1 MQNFLQVNRAL
12 AAEKNYYL
20 NLNQIKSNPDGQPT
34 VKANVTPRLPFDKKF
49 FVKLWNFQNFSCRC
63 VAVSLFF

>member
-1 MQNFLQVNRAL
+1 MQNFLQANRALAAEENFTQVNRAL

-34 VKANVTPRLPFDKKF
+34 IKANVTPRLPFDKKF
-49 FVKLWNFQNFSCRC
+49 FVKL
-63 VAVSLFF
+63 

>member
-34 VKANVTPRLPFDKKF
+34 VKANIVPRLPFDKKF
-49 FVKLWNFQNFSCRC
+49 FVKL
-63 VAVSLFF
+63 

>member
-1 MQNFLQVNRAL
+1 MQNFLQANRAL

-34 VKANVTPRLPFDKKF
+34 VNRQSRLILYRGYLSTK
-49 FVKLWNFQNFSCRC
+49 NFS
-63 VAVSLFF
+63 

>member
-34 VKANVTPRLPFDKKF
+34 VNRRSTD
-49 FVKLWNFQNFSCRC
+49 NQG
-63 VAVSLFF
+63 